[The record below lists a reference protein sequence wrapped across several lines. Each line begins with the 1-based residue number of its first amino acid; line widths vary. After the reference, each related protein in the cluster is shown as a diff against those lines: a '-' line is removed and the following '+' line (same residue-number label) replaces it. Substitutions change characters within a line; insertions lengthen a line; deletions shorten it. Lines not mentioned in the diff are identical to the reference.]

1 MTDRPLVVA
10 GLRLVG
16 GAAEES
22 VVPGS
27 RTVGRKQKLLSS
39 TVFDDP
45 LAAADF
51 LANILEASTEYSIIG
66 KDLDGTIE
74 LWNEGARRLYGY
86 EPEDM
91 IGTVNASILHAR
103 EDVATGLP
111 ARMIATALE
120 AGKFDGL
127 VVRRRKDGTT
137 FTARVVMTPRRNSH
151 GVPIGF
157 LLISKDISDETRL
170 NQELVTA
177 NGDLLDANRHKTTF
191 LANMSHELRTPL
203 NAILGFSELLIDVT
217 GDRFPTATRTRFLE
231 QIHSSGKHLLALIN
245 DILDLS
251 KVEAGQMEL
260 RLQMVSVAGI
270 VSQVCS
276 TVEPLATQKQI
287 NMVCDV
293 VQAGEV
299 MADEGKLRQMV
310 LNLVSNAIKFTPEGG
325 NVTITATRVR
335 DRLEI
340 TVADDGIGI
349 AEEDLPRMFREFQQ
363 LDSAVNRQQQGT
375 GLGLALTRGFAI
387 LHGGD
392 VRVESTRGKGSR
404 FTIDIPIENRS
415 ANGVPALL
423 ITPLAKAT
431 DDVSRPLILI
441 VEDDPASAE
450 LLARQIER
458 AGFRTEIARS
468 GAEALTIAQAR
479 KPVAITL
486 DIMLP
491 GMDGWEI
498 LKRLKSDELTN
509 HIPAIVVSVVDNP
522 ELGAALGA
530 LDYFVKPLEA
540 KELVKRLSK
549 INLKRLSGG
558 RRTCVLVVDDEPAN
572 REWAKHVLDPAGF
585 DVTLASG
592 GREAIELA
600 TSQKPDVVM
609 LDLMM
614 PEVDGFELVHVLRDN
629 EDTRAI
635 PIAVLTAKHLT
646 NDDIKQLDGRVSTIL
661 MRGSTG
667 AIDLI
672 GHLQVILNKR
682 TVRV

>member
-1 MTDRPLVVA
+1 MTDKPHVVD
-10 GLRLVG
+10 RLHRDA
-16 GAAEES
+16 GAAQES
-22 VVPGS
+22 VAPG
-27 RTVGRKQKLLSS
+27 RRAVGCKQKLLSS
-39 TVFDDP
+39 ALFDDP

-51 LANILEASTEYSIIG
+51 LGNILEASTEYSIIG
-66 KDLDGTIE
+66 NDLDGTIE
-74 LWNEGARRLYGY
+74 LWNEGARRVYGY
-86 EPEDM
+86 EPEEM
-91 IGTVNASILHAR
+91 IGKANASILHTRQDIA
-103 EDVATGLP
+103 AGLP
-111 ARMIATALE
+111 LRMRAAALE

-127 VVRRRKDGTT
+127 LARRRKDGTT
-137 FTARVVMTPRRNSH
+137 FTASVVMTPRRNH
-151 GVPIGF
+151 AGVPIGF
-157 LLISKDISDETRL
+157 LLISRDISDETRI
-170 NQELVTA
+170 NRELLKA
-177 NGDLLDANRHKTTF
+177 NSDLLDANRHKTTF

-217 GDRFPTATRTRFLE
+217 GDRYPTATRMRFLE

-260 RLQMVSVAGI
+260 RLQMVSIAGI
-270 VSQVCS
+270 ISQVCS
-276 TVEPLATQKQI
+276 TVEPLSSQKHIQI
-287 NMVCDV
+287 ECNAE
-293 VQAGEV
+293 QAGEV

-310 LNLVSNAIKFTPEGG
+310 LNLVSNAIKFTPDGG
-325 NVTITATRVR
+325 NVTVTGARVG

-349 AEEDLPRMFREFQQ
+349 SEQDLPRMFKEFQQ
-363 LDSAVNRQQQGT
+363 VDSGVSRSQQGT
-375 GLGLALTRGFAI
+375 GLGLALTRSFAI

-404 FTIDIPIENRS
+404 FTIDIPIENRGS
-415 ANGVPALL
+415 KAVAALSRAPTTTS
-423 ITPLAKAT
+423 IEDA
-431 DDVSRPLILI
+431 SRPLVLV

-458 AGFRTEIARS
+458 AGFRTEVART
-468 GAEALTIAQAR
+468 GAEALKIAQMR

-491 GMDGWEI
+491 DMDGWEI
-498 LKRLKSDELTN
+498 LKRLKSDDETN
-509 HIPAIVVSVVDNP
+509 QIPAIVVSVVDNP

-540 KELVKRLSK
+540 KELIKRLSK
-549 INLKRLSGG
+549 INLKRLAGG
-558 RRTCVLVVDDEPAN
+558 RRTCVLVVDDEPSN
-572 REWAKHVLDPAGF
+572 REWARHVLEPAGF

-600 TSQKPDVVM
+600 RSQKPDVVM
-609 LDLMM
+609 LDLRM
-614 PEVDGFELVHVLRDN
+614 PEIDGFQVVQALSDKE
-629 EDTRAI
+629 TRAI

-646 NDDIKQLDGRVSTIL
+646 NADIKQLDGRVSTIL

-667 AIDLI
+667 AVDLI
-672 GHLQVILNKR
+672 GQIQVILNKR
-682 TVRV
+682 MVQA